1 MKSLLLSLGLLFS
14 VQTFASVDEE
24 IKLIKQTIIKT
35 AGKYQGQG
43 DPEFKIQK
51 ELEPLVS
58 KLLNLAPQLN
68 VIDRLPLL
76 FGVWRQVWGPYEY
89 RKNDRSVDP
98 TLNAKEIYQVISPEG
113 FYYNVSPNMIPK
125 SNKEKNINYLKG
137 EYVLSK
143 KDPNGLDVK
152 FVKFI
157 GMKTRPTEKPI
168 YQYAEEAERNQLPNQ
183 ITVVPK
189 LVVKLFFG
197 GGTLREIYT
206 DEDLRIL
213 YGSNNKEF
221 KNQYLYIMTR
231 VNE

>member
-1 MKSLLLSLGLLFS
+1 MKSLVWGIAILFS
-14 VQTFASVDEE
+14 VQTFASVDED
-24 IKLIKQTIIKT
+24 IKLLKETIIKT
-35 AGKYQGQG
+35 AESYQGQG
-43 DPEFKIQK
+43 DPDFKIQK
-51 ELEPLVS
+51 ELEPLVTR
-58 KLLNLAPQLN
+58 LLALEPQLN

-76 FGVWRQVWGPYEY
+76 FGVWKQVWGPYEY

-98 TLNAKEIYQVISPEG
+98 TLNAKEIYQVISPAG

-125 SNKEKNINYLKG
+125 SNEEKNINYLKG
-137 EYVLSK
+137 QYVLSK

-157 GMKTRPTEKPI
+157 GMKKRPTEKAI
-168 YQYAEEAERNQLPNQ
+168 YQYADEAERNQLPTQ

-231 VNE
+231 VKE